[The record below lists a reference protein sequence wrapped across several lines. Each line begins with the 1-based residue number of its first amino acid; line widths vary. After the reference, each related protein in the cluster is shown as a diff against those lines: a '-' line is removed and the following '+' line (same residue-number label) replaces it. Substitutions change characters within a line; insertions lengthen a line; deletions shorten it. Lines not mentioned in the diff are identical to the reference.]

1 MKRFLL
7 LGALC
12 FAIPLSAQADSSSAH
27 VDIDVHA
34 STLGFGVG
42 FAIPVTENVSGRL
55 SLSKYNYSFQNT
67 SDQIKYD
74 STLKLE
80 SVAALAD
87 WHVFS
92 GYTHLTAG
100 LIYNNN
106 GFDMNGTPVGGSYTI
121 NGQQYSAA
129 QVGTLNANVTF
140 NKIAPYLGLGW
151 SGRAS
156 KTGFSFKSDIG
167 VMFQGAPKATLSAS
181 NPTNNAALAADV
193 AAQQAKLDADMENY
207 KLYPVISVVCGLCL
221 LIVKPQ
227 PA

>member
-12 FAIPLSAQADSSSAH
+12 FAIPLSAQAESSSAH
-27 VDIDVHA
+27 ADIDVHA

-42 FAIPVTENVSGRL
+42 FAVPVTENVSGRL

-106 GFDMNGTPVGGSYTI
+106 GFDMNGTPVGGNYTI
-121 NGQQYSAA
+121 NGNTYNAS

-207 KLYPVISVVCGLCL
+207 KLYPVISVGVGY
-221 LIVKPQ
+221 
-227 PA
+227 AF

>member
-1 MKRFLL
+1 MNRFLL
-7 LGALC
+7 FGALC
-12 FAIPLSAQADSSSAH
+12 VAVPLSAQAESSSAS

-34 STLGFGVG
+34 STLGFGLG

-55 SLSKYNYSFQNT
+55 SLNKYNYAFQTT
-67 SDQIKYD
+67 SDQIKFD

-87 WHVFS
+87 WHLLS

-100 LIYNNN
+100 LVYNSNS
-106 GFDMNGTPVGGSYTI
+106 FDMNATPTGGSYTI
-121 NGQQYSAA
+121 NGQTYTTS

-140 NKIAPYLGLGW
+140 NKIAPYLGFGW

-167 VMFQGAPKATLSAS
+167 VMFQGSPKASLTAS
-181 NPTNNAALAADV
+181 GAAAGSQLAADV
-193 AAQQAKLDADMENY
+193 AAEQAKLDSDMESY
-207 KLYPVISVVCGLCL
+207 KLYPVISVGVGY
-221 LIVKPQ
+221 
-227 PA
+227 AF